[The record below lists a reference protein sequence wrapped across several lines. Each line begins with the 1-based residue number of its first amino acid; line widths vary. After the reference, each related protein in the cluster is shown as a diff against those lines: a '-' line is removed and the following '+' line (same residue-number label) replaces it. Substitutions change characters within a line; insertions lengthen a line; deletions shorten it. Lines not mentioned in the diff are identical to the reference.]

1 MIVLAQ
7 PGTRSTAT
15 VADATAATG
24 TAPLAAAATYVVRL
38 GEGVPADLLLRDNAR
53 SLRTESGAG
62 AAVIVT
68 HAPPGEGFVAR
79 YWLPVTDLFND
90 ATSIAADDLARAL
103 HGEITDWK
111 ALGASAAP
119 IHLFL
124 PAEQLPELRLLLGGA
139 LPTGVDTGVVVQ
151 GTPAEAA
158 TPPPA
163 RISVLPARDLPAAVE
178 LERGALGLMP
188 LEAVDFHVRALPVDG
203 VDLLRGV
210 GDAGAYPLATRIA
223 VAPAP
228 GRPGDDA
235 VRSVQA
241 MLSAP
246 LPAPERLLATG
257 DIIPARCV
265 YDRQRRYGDYRHAF
279 LEVAPTLRT
288 ADLAI
293 GSLDATISD
302 QGTPIGCRETF
313 SLLAPAESI
322 QGITFAGI
330 GLLTI
335 AANHAKDCGESAC
348 GDRAFL
354 DTIARL
360 DAAGVAHAGGGRTLA
375 EARSPAAVTV
385 KGVRFA
391 FLGYDDIAAQYYGAG
406 ERSPGTAPL
415 DLKTLAA
422 DVRAAK
428 GRADVVV
435 VMVHWGVEYTPD
447 PTDRQR
453 EAARIAVEAG
463 ATLVVGNHPHVVQ
476 AVEAFPGG
484 FADYALGNFVF
495 DQDWSEETLEGVVME
510 AVFDGPRLRQVTFL
524 PLRIQDMHQP
534 HFLTRE
540 RGRPILDR
548 MQKAS
553 ARVAGR

>member
-1 MIVLAQ
+1 M
-7 PGTRSTAT
+7 
-15 VADATAATG
+15 
-24 TAPLAAAATYVVRL
+24 
-38 GEGVPADLLLRDNAR
+38 
-53 SLRTESGAG
+53 
-62 AAVIVT
+62 
-68 HAPPGEGFVAR
+68 
-79 YWLPVTDLFND
+79 
-90 ATSIAADDLARAL
+90 
-103 HGEITDWK
+103 
-111 ALGASAAP
+111 
-119 IHLFL
+119 
-124 PAEQLPELRLLLGGA
+124 
-139 LPTGVDTGVVVQ
+139 
-151 GTPAEAA
+151 
-158 TPPPA
+158 
-163 RISVLPARDLPAAVE
+163 
-178 LERGALGLMP
+178 
-188 LEAVDFHVRALPVDG
+188 
-203 VDLLRGV
+203 
-210 GDAGAYPLATRIA
+210 
-223 VAPAP
+223 
-228 GRPGDDA
+228 
-235 VRSVQA
+235 
-241 MLSAP
+241 
-246 LPAPERLLATG
+246 
-257 DIIPARCV
+257 
-265 YDRQRRYGDYRHAF
+265 
-279 LEVAPTLRT
+279 APTLRT